1 MSQAFV
7 IFTDASGSGNTA
19 YFSSQ
24 GQKVVQTGFST
35 AQHAELQVVILACQD
50 FVHVP
55 FALYTDSAYVYG
67 VLKTIETAYIGPAN
81 DEQLFH
87 LLHELR
93 ALLQQ
98 CQHPY
103 FVSHLRSHSGLPGP
117 LAEGNSQANA
127 LVSPL
132 ILQVDNSSPVNQAI
146 QSSIKTPELFINI
159 FISPKNKLVRLLSH
173 VQNLLLICLCPER
186 ELTLMVFVLYH
197 YGRWVL
203 LTFRLLDDSIM
214 SMLLLIL
221 TLVLFLLLQ
230 DQGKQHTMSTV
241 WPPVW

>member
-1 MSQAFV
+1 MLQVLEMLLTFPLKDERLYKQV
-7 IFTDASGSGNTA
+7 FP
-19 YFSSQ
+19 
-24 GQKVVQTGFST
+24 
-35 AQHAELQVVILACQD
+35 HAELQAVILACQD
-50 FVHVP
+50 FAHVP
-55 FALYTDSAYVYG
+55 FNLYTDSAYVYG

-146 QSSIKTPELFINI
+146 QSHSQF
-159 FISPKNKLVRLLSH
+159 H
-173 VQNLLLICLCPER
+173 QNSRALRKHFHITR
-186 ELTLMVFVLYH
+186 EQARQIVKSCSKCAPHLPVPSEGVNHCGLHPLPLWQMDV
-197 YGRWVL
+197 
-203 LTFRLLDDSIM
+203 TFHLLDKSVM
-214 SMLLLIL
+214 SMLSLIL
-221 TLVLFLLLQ
+221 TLVLFLPLH
-230 DQGKQHTMSTV
+230 DQGKQHTMS
-241 WPPVW
+241 